1 MIYGKT
7 DDLCNQ
13 AIGYGQENTDGT
25 VYLEEEAGY
34 RQWLFSNMY
43 FV

>member
-1 MIYGKT
+1 MIYGKA
-7 DDLCNQ
+7 DDLCIK